1 MMQMRD
7 WIIGLI
13 GLAVGAVGL
22 LSLLKI
28 IPLDLSR
35 SVLIW
40 ISAIAGLILL
50 YAAIVEVTNSNVMG
64 TISIIIAAIVT
75 ILSLLPALHSLNIL
89 GNWAAFSWVNETF
102 YKIILT
108 IEGVL
113 MMIATFAME
122 L

>member
-1 MMQMRD
+1 MQMRD

-13 GLAVGAVGL
+13 GLGVGAVGI

-28 IPLDLSR
+28 INLDLSR

-40 ISAIAGLILL
+40 VSAIAGIILL
-50 YAAIVEVTNSNVMG
+50 YAAIIEVTNSNLMG
-64 TISIIIAAIVT
+64 TITIIIAAIAI
-75 ILSLLPALHSLNIL
+75 ILSLLPALYSVNIL

-108 IEGVL
+108 IEGIFL
-113 MMIATFAME
+113 MIATFAME